1 MGGGGGGNGVKTE
14 ACNFIENSVS
24 DGQTVETFECWCDV
38 NMWRCTDYQT
48 GCTIL
53 VSKSEV
59 FIEVFIEN
67 ISKISFLPFQKVG
80 KACFSRVKRLTLP
93 SP

>member
-48 GCTIL
+48 GCTL
-53 VSKSEV
+53 HNFGLE
-59 FIEVFIEN
+59 
-67 ISKISFLPFQKVG
+67 
-80 KACFSRVKRLTLP
+80 KRSLHRSLHRKHF
-93 SP
+93 